1 MIDTQLPIIFTCS
14 FAMATIVSDMSSV
27 IPDLTPPVMMDSE
40 PAPGKRVKQV
50 IPEYMETEAYHAL
63 YLPVDWQPGKRYPVI
78 AEYTGNGEYRNEYGD
93 VCTGKVEDSKLG
105 YGISG
110 SRGFIWICMPYLNNA
125 GDANVWMWWGNPPEY
140 DVGPTLDYCKRTVRN
155 ICTNYSGEPD
165 AVILTGFSRGAIAC
179 NYLGLYDDDIA
190 NLWLAFIPFSHY
202 DGVRDSWPTHG
213 SALQR
218 LKRLDGRPQFICSED
233 SALLAAIEQ
242 YLKSTGV
249 QAPFTYMHTGFRNHN
264 DAWILRPS
272 PARTA
277 IRQWLAQVLRNRS
290 CY

>member
-1 MIDTQLPIIFTCS
+1 MIRDINS
-14 FAMATIVSDMSSV
+14 VASDLIS
-27 IPDLTPPVMMDSE
+27 PVMSDAE
-40 PAPGKRVKQV
+40 PAPGKRAKQI
-50 IPEYMETEAYHAL
+50 IPEYRETEVYHTL
-63 YLPVDWQPGKRYPVI
+63 YLPVGWQPDKRYPIIV
-78 AEYTGNGEYRNEYGD
+78 EYTGNGGYRNEYGD

-110 SRGFIWICMPYLNNA
+110 GEGFIWICMPYLNDDGTENA
-125 GDANVWMWWGNPPEY
+125 WTWWGNPPQY
-140 DVGPTLDYCKRTVRN
+140 DVGPTLDYCKKTVRY
-155 ICTNYSGEPD
+155 ICANYGGDPD
-165 AVILTGFSRGAIAC
+165 AVVLTGFSRGAIAC

-202 DGVRDSWPTHG
+202 DGVRKGWPTHG

-218 LKRLDGRPQFICSED
+218 LKRLNGRPQFICSEN
-233 SALLAAIEQ
+233 SASLAATEQ

-264 DAWILRPS
+264 DAWVLRPS
-272 PARTA
+272 SARTA
-277 IRQWLAQVLRNRS
+277 MREWLDQVIGNRT